1 MKTMFKKLLLTLMLA
16 AICDAASL
24 WAQDSIRVGLNIR
37 RLLET
42 GTLVPGDTLS
52 FLIFNSGD
60 GNLGNGTGEFNPA
73 YGQNTNA
80 NNLVYVIPQSGGI
93 PDTVFFKTIG
103 LPIDRPNV
111 LNCKFIYRN
120 FPLRGNQQFAGNQY
134 EDGPDRPY
142 PVGPGL
148 TIARTRYWSDDS
160 SVVRGVPLSTPGNL
174 VRFTVNLR
182 RLIQTGEW
190 QPGDSLHVR
199 IFDTPGIPGLD
210 QPVAGNLIAVG
221 RPGLTIADSLYS
233 GFVNV
238 GNYTGPFQYKFWIR
252 RGNRFEGAVG
262 PGNFG
267 NRVDTAFAKIRLTPA
282 RYWNNDASNV
292 GVRRTYRVT
301 FRATVSGLGGFSPAT
316 DTLFAALFAGFDTVF
331 TTGGSNSQILT
342 GIGGQTYAV
351 RMFRQ
356 GTTLNYVGEVFIRA
370 TSGNTITWKY
380 RGLPFSRF
388 GNSAYELG
396 GDRQIPL
403 PLQTV
408 SSFTGDDGV
417 GGTYTW
423 NVTSDSIL
431 TMAEFVRPR
440 LVIQAPLPA
449 NINVTYRVNIARRRL
464 VDGKSLD
471 SMRAANGLLFLVVFG
486 SNPHIGSFQGGWD
499 TTNANL
505 VRMRPLNGNRQTDTI
520 WTVTR
525 TEPAGTVFSQRQAFK
540 FGVAYVGMP
549 GPPVNTDNEAGF
561 GQDHTVD
568 FPTITGPT
576 NFIIN
581 ATFGV
586 IENATTT
593 GNLGAP
599 VRETSVASAYELE
612 QNYPNPFNPSTTIR
626 FAIPQQSDVK
636 LEVFNVLGQKVATLV
651 NERLAAGT
659 YSKVFDA
666 ANLASGVYF
675 YRLQAGDFVKTMKM
689 MLVK

>member
-1 MKTMFKKLLLTLMLA
+1 MKTMLKKLLLLLMLA

-24 WAQDSIRVGLNIR
+24 WAQDSIRVGLNMR

-42 GTLVPGDTLS
+42 GTLVAGDTIS

-60 GNLGNGTGEFNPA
+60 GNIANGTGEFNPA
-73 YGQNTNA
+73 FGQNTNA
-80 NNLVYVIPQSGGI
+80 NNLVFVVPQNGAI
-93 PDTVFFKTIG
+93 PDSIVFKTIG
-103 LPIDRPNV
+103 LPVDRPNT

-120 FPLRGNQQFAGNQY
+120 FPLRGAQQFVGNQY
-134 EDGPDRPY
+134 EDGPDRAY

-148 TIARTRYWSDDS
+148 TIGRTRYWSDDS
-160 SVVRGVPLSTPGNL
+160 TVVRGLPLSTSGNL
-174 VRFTVNLR
+174 VRFTVNTR
-182 RLIQTGEW
+182 RLFQTQGW

-210 QPVAGNLIAVG
+210 QPVAANLIAVA
-221 RPGLTIADSLYS
+221 PPSLTNADSLYTA
-233 GFVNV
+233 FVNV

-252 RGNRFEGAVG
+252 RGNRFEDPGG

-267 NRVDTAFAKIRLTPA
+267 NRVDTATARIKVLPA

-292 GVRRTYRVT
+292 GTRRVYRVT
-301 FRATVSGLGGFSPAT
+301 FRASIAGLGGFSPAT

-331 TTGGSNSQILT
+331 TTGATNSQILT
-342 GIGGQTYAV
+342 GVGGQTYAV
-351 RMFRQ
+351 RLFRQ
-356 GTTLNYVGEVFIRA
+356 GFTNNYAGEIFIRA
-370 TSGNTITWKY
+370 VSGNTITWKY
-380 RGLPFSRF
+380 RGLPTAKFS
-388 GNSAYELG
+388 NSAYELG

-408 SSFTGDDGV
+408 SSFNGNDGA
-417 GGTYTW
+417 GGFYTW

-431 TMAEFVRPR
+431 TMADFVTPR
-440 LVIQAPLPA
+440 LVIQAPLVA
-449 NINVTYRVNIARRRL
+449 NVNITYRVNIRGRRL
-464 VDGKSLD
+464 VNGMSLD
-471 SMRAANGLLFLVVFG
+471 SMRAANGLRFVVIFG
-486 SNPHIGSFQGGWD
+486 SNPHIGSFAGGWD

-505 VRMRPLNGNRQTDTI
+505 VRMSPLNGNRQTDTI

-576 NFIIN
+576 NFIVR

-599 VRETSVASAYELE
+599 TRETTVAKTFELE
-612 QNYPNPFNPSTTIR
+612 QNYPNPFNPTTLIR
-626 FAIPQQSDVK
+626 FSVPQQSDVK
-636 LEVFNVLGQKVATLV
+636 LEVFNILGQKVATLV
-651 NERLAAGT
+651 NQRLAAGT
-659 YSKVFDA
+659 YSQPFNA
-666 ANLASGVYF
+666 INLSSGVYF
-675 YRLQAGDFVKTMKM
+675 YRLQAGDFTKTMKM